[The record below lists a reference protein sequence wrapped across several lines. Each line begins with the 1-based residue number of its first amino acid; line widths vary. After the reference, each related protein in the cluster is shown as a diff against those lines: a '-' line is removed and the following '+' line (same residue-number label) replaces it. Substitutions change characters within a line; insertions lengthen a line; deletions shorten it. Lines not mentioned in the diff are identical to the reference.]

1 MKCGIMTFHRAINY
15 GGVLQAYALKKYI
28 SDKLSVDCNVIDYRC
43 KNIEDMYDLRLN
55 TKTLKGFI
63 TSIIKYPTYYRKKK
77 SFEKFVKD
85 YIKIGNSIEKA
96 QLTKESDKYDIIL
109 TGSDQVWGKSR
120 IGIDHSY
127 FLDFVNNSEKKASYA
142 ASFGAEKIEDGLI
155 GIYKKL
161 LSDFKYISVR
171 EETGRGLVRDI
182 IDKEAEVLIDPTLLL
197 NEHDWKQIASCKFT
211 RNKYLLIYTLTNSEN
226 ILKTAKKIAKE
237 RNLKIY
243 NISDGFKTIKGIKNL
258 KGLSP
263 QEWVG
268 AFMNASYIVTNSFHG
283 TAFSINFNKNF
294 NVEISN
300 GIAERGSRIRDILL
314 LLGLES
320 RLLNLTEDYSDI
332 NYTDVNLKL
341 DNNRFKANE
350 YLKKIL
356 K

>member
-1 MKCGIMTFHRAINY
+1 M
-15 GGVLQAYALKKYI
+15 
-28 SDKLSVDCNVIDYRC
+28 
-43 KNIEDMYDLRLN
+43 
-55 TKTLKGFI
+55 
-63 TSIIKYPTYYRKKK
+63 
-77 SFEKFVKD
+77 
-85 YIKIGNSIEKA
+85 
-96 QLTKESDKYDIIL
+96 
-109 TGSDQVWGKSR
+109 
-120 IGIDHSY
+120 
-127 FLDFVNNSEKKASYA
+127 
-142 ASFGAEKIEDGLI
+142 
-155 GIYKKL
+155 
-161 LSDFKYISVR
+161 
-171 EETGRGLVRDI
+171 
-182 IDKEAEVLIDPTLLL
+182 
-197 NEHDWKQIASCKFT
+197 
-211 RNKYLLIYTLTNSEN
+211 
-226 ILKTAKKIAKE
+226 
-237 RNLKIY
+237 KIY

-341 DNNRFKANE
+341 DNNRFKADE